1 MSKYVFGVDI
11 GGTTVKLGLFT
22 DDGTLREKW
31 EIKTTAVEGDNTA
44 ILMDVNRAI
53 QAKITEKGMDK
64 ADVLGIGM
72 GVPGP
77 VLADGTVNKC
87 INLKWGVFNVVQT
100 MQSITGFKVKAG
112 NDANVAALGEQF
124 RGGGQ
129 GYRNIIMT
137 TLGTGVGSGVILDG
151 RIIPGAFGAAGETG
165 HFAVC
170 DDEPE
175 VCGCGKRGCL
185 EQYASANGVV
195 RLGKRA
201 VEANSKAASPL
212 PTKLGSQCEVN
223 SVNIFRLAQE
233 GDALALQVAERYF
246 DILGKGLSY
255 MSCVIDPD
263 AHVLGGGVSNV
274 GQYLVDGVT
283 KAFRK
288 HCFHA
293 STNAKIMVAKL
304 GNDAGIYGCCAMI
317 LGD

>member
-1 MSKYVFGVDI
+1 MKKYAFGADI

-22 DDGTLREKW
+22 DDGTLLEKW

-44 ILMDVNRAI
+44 ILKDVNSAI
-53 QAKITEKGMDK
+53 QAKIAERGIDK

-87 INLKWGVFNVVQT
+87 VNLKWGVFNVVEA
-100 MQSITGFKVKAG
+100 MQSISGFRVKAG

-129 GYRNIIMT
+129 GYQNIVMT
-137 TLGTGVGSGVILDG
+137 TLGTGVGSGVIIDG
-151 RIIPGAFGAAGETG
+151 RILSGAFGAAGECG

-170 DDEPE
+170 DDETE
-175 VCGCGKRGCL
+175 TCGCGKKGCL
-185 EQYASANGVV
+185 EQYASATGVV

-201 VEANSKAASPL
+201 VEANAKAADPL
-212 PTKLGSQCEVN
+212 PTQLGDRYAVN
-223 SVNIFRLAQE
+223 SINIFKLAQE
-233 GDALALQVAERYF
+233 GDALALKVAAQYF
-246 DILGKGLSY
+246 DLLGKGLSY
-255 MSCVIDPD
+255 ISCVVDPD
-263 AHVLGGGVSNV
+263 AYVLGGGVSNV

-288 HCFHA
+288 YCFHA
-293 STNAKIMVAKL
+293 STGAKIMVAKL
-304 GNDAGIYGCCAMI
+304 GNDAGIYGCCRLVLDM
-317 LGD
+317 